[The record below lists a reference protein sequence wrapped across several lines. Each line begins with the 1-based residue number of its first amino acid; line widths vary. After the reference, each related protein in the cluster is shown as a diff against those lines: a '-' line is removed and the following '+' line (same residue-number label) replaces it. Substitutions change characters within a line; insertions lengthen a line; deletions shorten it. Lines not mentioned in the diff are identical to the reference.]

1 MTDLQ
6 RQIAEVVLKAMRSK
20 LTVED
25 LLGRNLVSELGITSV
40 DSLEILISIEIAF
53 GIEVRDED
61 LGSGLVENLE
71 KLEAYVLARQAAPS
85 GT

>member
-40 DSLEILISIEIAF
+40 DALEILISIEIAF

-71 KLEAYVLARQAAPS
+71 KLQAYVLARQAAPS
-85 GT
+85 GA